1 MPFIPAFYD
10 SPDPRIHWDNPNLF
24 WDLGLWVEG
33 DTMPDAQIK
42 IDLDKLSDEDL
53 IARAKLHKKG
63 LADNAAIF
71 TDPQYLA
78 DVTAAITDAEAKVGA
93 KDAHEQAG
101 KTLTTQKNQSIANL
115 LKVTKKGAKYVDLKA
130 DGNPATMQLGGFG
143 PRAPGAPPNVVAVT
157 SLAATYGDSPGEI
170 ELQWNPTEDAIG
182 YIMHWRVANS
192 NAPFQKSAP
201 VTPSKGTLTG
211 LTPGELYELSVC
223 AVYRGQDSPGPMC
236 PTIEHRAA

>member
-53 IARAKLHKKG
+53 ITRAKLHETG
-63 LADNAAIF
+63 LTQNATVF
-71 TDPQYLA
+71 TDASYLTA
-78 DVTAAITDAEAKVGA
+78 ITAAIAPAETKVLAK
-93 KDAHEQAG
+93 KNHEQAG
-101 KTLTTQKNQSIANL
+101 KTLTTQKNQAVGNL
-115 LKVTKKGAKYVDLKA
+115 LKVLKLGAKYVDLKA
-130 DGNPATMQLGGFG
+130 NGDAAIMQLGGFG
-143 PRAPGAPPNVVAVT
+143 PRAAGAPPNVVAVT
-157 SLAATYGDSPGEI
+157 ELAATYGDSPGEI
-170 ELQWNPTEDAIG
+170 ELQWNPTEDAIA

-192 NAPFQKSAP
+192 NAPFQNSAP
-201 VTPSKGTLTG
+201 VTKSKGTLEG
-211 LTPGELYELSVC
+211 LTPGELYEVSVC

-236 PTIEHRAA
+236 ATIEHRAA